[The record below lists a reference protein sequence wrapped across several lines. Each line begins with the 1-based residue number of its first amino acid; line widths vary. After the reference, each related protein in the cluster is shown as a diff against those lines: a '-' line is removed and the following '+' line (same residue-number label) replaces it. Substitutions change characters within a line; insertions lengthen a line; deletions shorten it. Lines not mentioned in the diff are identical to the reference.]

1 MKTFF
6 ALTKRNIKIFFKD
19 KGMFFTSL
27 ITPVILLVLYVTFL
41 AKVYRESFASAL
53 PDGFGV
59 PEKLIDGMVGAELI
73 TSLLA
78 VSCVTV
84 AFCSNLLMVNDKLSG
99 ARKDFLIS
107 PAKKSTIAAAYFAG
121 SLLTTLIVTYAA
133 TAACLVYVATQGWYM
148 SVCDVFLLLLDVF
161 LITSFGTAL
170 SSVVNVFLKT
180 QGQASGVGTIV
191 SAGYGFICGAYMPI
205 SSFGKGLQNF
215 ISLLPGTY
223 GTALMRNH
231 ALRGVYEEMSAQG
244 FPSEAVEMVKDSVD
258 CNIYFFGDKVSTGAM
273 YGVLIGAIVVFVA
286 AYVLINFF
294 ESKAHKSFEDVM
306 KKTIAKSVI

>member
-1 MKTFF
+1 
-6 ALTKRNIKIFFKD
+6 
-19 KGMFFTSL
+19 
-27 ITPVILLVLYVTFL
+27 
-41 AKVYRESFASAL
+41 
-53 PDGFGV
+53 
-59 PEKLIDGMVGAELI
+59 MVGAELI

>member
-121 SLLTTLIVTYAA
+121 SLLTTLIVTYVA

-258 CNIYFFGDKVSTGAM
+258 CNVYFFGDKVSTGAM

-306 KKTIAKSVI
+306 RKNKRKKA